1 MHEASRGVDE
11 GMAAGEERG
20 AHRWW
25 LLPAAGLVV
34 VVALVAGF
42 GVGRLVGGE
51 PAPSTSSAAAGFARD
66 MQTHHA
72 QAVDMSMI
80 VRDGTTDEDVRLLA
94 YDIALTQQHQIGQ
107 MFAWLVQWGLPQTSS
122 QPPMQWMSADAEH
135 GAAGHLDES
144 AAQSGTEPGGQMPGM
159 ASSAQM
165 RQLAELDGRDAEV
178 LFLELMIEHHR
189 GGVAMAEAVLERPA
203 PAEVHHLASTMVTG
217 QQAEIDT
224 MLAMLAE
231 RGAG

>member
-1 MHEASRGVDE
+1 MHEVSRGTDE
-11 GMAAGEERG
+11 EADADDERG
-20 AHRWW
+20 ARRWW
-25 LLPAAGLVV
+25 LLPAVGLVL

-51 PAPSTSSAAAGFARD
+51 PAPSAGSAAAGFARD

-80 VRDGTTDEDVRLLA
+80 VRDRTTDADVRLLA

-122 QPPMQWMSADAEH
+122 QPPMQWMRADAGHES
-135 GAAGHLDES
+135 AGHLDES
-144 AAQSGTEPGGQMPGM
+144 AAESAAEPGGRMPGM
-159 ASSAQM
+159 ATSAQM
-165 RQLAELDGRDAEV
+165 RQLAEVDGRDAEV

-189 GGVAMAEAVLERPA
+189 GGVAMAEAVLGRPA
-203 PAEVHHLASTMVTG
+203 PAEVHHLAATMVTG

-224 MLAMLAE
+224 MLAMLAD

>member
-1 MHEASRGVDE
+1 MHEVSRGTDE
-11 GMAAGEERG
+11 EADADDERG
-20 AHRWW
+20 ARRWW
-25 LLPAAGLVV
+25 LLPAVGLVV

-51 PAPSTSSAAAGFARD
+51 PAPSAGSAAAGFARD

-80 VRDGTTDEDVRLLA
+80 VRDRTTDADVRLLA

-122 QPPMQWMSADAEH
+122 QPPMRWMSADAGHDSAEH
-135 GAAGHLDES
+135 LAES
-144 AAQSGTEPGGQMPGM
+144 AAEPGAPMPGM
-159 ASSAQM
+159 ATSAQM
-165 RQLAELDGRDAEV
+165 QQLAEVEGRQAEV
-178 LFLELMIEHHR
+178 LFLELMVEHHR
-189 GGVAMAEAVLERPA
+189 GGVAMSEAVLERAA

-217 QQAEIDT
+217 QQAEIDAMLG
-224 MLAMLAE
+224 MLAD
-231 RGAG
+231 RGAR